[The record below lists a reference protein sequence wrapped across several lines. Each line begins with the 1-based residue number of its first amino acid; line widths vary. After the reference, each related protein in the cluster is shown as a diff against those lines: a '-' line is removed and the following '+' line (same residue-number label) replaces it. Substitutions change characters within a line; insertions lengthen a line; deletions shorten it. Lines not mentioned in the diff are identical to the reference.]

1 MKIVL
6 EETVKKLN
14 KSKKNH
20 DKVNDLLAEPFNL
33 APSLVVGKELTPRKR
48 KLVEE
53 KKHVEGEY
61 KKSQAAVKK
70 LKLDH
75 NEQVSHH
82 AAETCRL
89 NKDLGV
95 AEQQISTL
103 TKQMGELS
111 IELKTYKKRL
121 RVLKAKYHKSKVVEI
136 FYVQPV
142 GLFRLTC
149 QVYLTI
155 SSLLVQQVI
164 IRISFRVQSSMVQLI
179 RKK

>member
-1 MKIVL
+1 MDGNTEEVNLRKVGLTEQCLKDFSLIIPVCDAKTVTNGIILHLKGKFSIQDLYKIIEKLLPVPATTSQGEPSALNENSFRKRLKVL
-6 EETVKKLN
+6 EVTVKKLN

-82 AAETCRL
+82 AAET
-89 NKDLGV
+89 K
-95 AEQQISTL
+95 TL
-103 TKQMGELS
+103 VRQNNR
-111 IELKTYKKRL
+111 YQ
-121 RVLKAKYHKSKVVEI
+121 H
-136 FYVQPV
+136 
-142 GLFRLTC
+142 
-149 QVYLTI
+149 
-155 SSLLVQQVI
+155 
-164 IRISFRVQSSMVQLI
+164 
-179 RKK
+179 